1 MKFDFSQQP
10 GLIRWNRNL
19 KFDGKP
25 LVSIITAFYNAG
37 KYFQQTYNSVM
48 DQTFPWFEWIIVDDG
63 STDEESLLLLN
74 KLALSDQRI
83 KIIHQENA
91 GAPSARNTGILN
103 STTDYIF
110 PLDSDDL
117 IEPTCLEYNFWA
129 LYFNPKATW
138 SYSDSVGF
146 QNEEYLWDASFDP
159 ERMKKTN
166 HLVVTALIRKQAALD
181 VGCYSIQEGPF
192 DEDWHFWLKL
202 LAQGA
207 FPVQIKGEYLFWY
220 RRSENGVYASV
231 HNNLQNNKRNKKIIS
246 EQAAFVIA
254 PEKPVIYPTGVSKT
268 YTLPVESKWNRS
280 IYKEH
285 HKIHIL
291 CLFPWLSM
299 GGADKFNLDLL
310 TGLDKECYEIS
321 IITTTPSDNAWLQRF
336 REVTPEIFNLPN
348 FLSDENFPEFIN
360 YFIKSREIDII
371 FQSNSLDGYYLLPW
385 IRQHFPNVAIVD
397 YVHMEEWY
405 WRNGGYARDSG
416 IMGNIIEHTYVC
428 NSATRK
434 IMVEKLNKDPEKVET
449 VHIGIDDTYFNPDKV
464 RPSLLYK
471 ELKIATDRPIV
482 LFICR
487 LHPQKRPF
495 LMLKI
500 AEQVKKEIENIAFV
514 VIGDGPQEEEL
525 QAAAESMNLT
535 ETVYFLGAKSEVRPY
550 YRDAKLTLICS
561 MKEGLALTAYESCA
575 MGVPVI
581 SADVGGQK
589 DLIDN
594 EVGALIPYMQDEE
607 QDFDVRTFSKAEIA
621 AYTNAIVEV
630 LSDDNKW
637 NILSQKCRCRIK
649 KSFTINTMIEKMDA
663 EFRRIVATPSLALDR
678 EKKTEALKELGL
690 LAGELYTVSAALKSA
705 NPFATNTHFEGKIN
719 NSAIINRLSEC
730 EKVLARHEEVVNRH
744 EEVVNRHEEVVNRHE
759 EVVNRHEK
767 SINHQW
773 EVQKWHEERIQVLE
787 HKNSLWKKIT
797 HKFL

>member
-63 STDEESLLLLN
+63 STDEESLLILN
-74 KLALSDQRI
+74 KLASSDQRI
-83 KIIHQENA
+83 KVIHQANA

-146 QNEEYLWDASFDP
+146 QNEEYLWDTSFDP

-181 VGCYSIQEGPF
+181 VGGYSIQEGPF

-268 YTLPVESKWNRS
+268 YTLPVESKWKRS

-299 GGADKFNLDLL
+299 GGADKF
-310 TGLDKECYEIS
+310 C
-321 IITTTPSDNAWLQRF
+321 
-336 REVTPEIFNLPN
+336 
-348 FLSDENFPEFIN
+348 
-360 YFIKSREIDII
+360 
-371 FQSNSLDGYYLLPW
+371 
-385 IRQHFPNVAIVD
+385 
-397 YVHMEEWY
+397 
-405 WRNGGYARDSG
+405 
-416 IMGNIIEHTYVC
+416 
-428 NSATRK
+428 
-434 IMVEKLNKDPEKVET
+434 EKLNFAFEQARDLDFVYAYSGGYVSYANQPGCSNA
-449 VHIGIDDTYFNPDKV
+449 HIFAYGGKPWLTQYWVRQVKERAYGGITPDKGYGGHDEDEGQMGGV
-464 RPSLLYK
+464 SALMALG
-471 ELKIATDRPIV
+471 
-482 LFICR
+482 LFS
-487 LHPQKRPF
+487 
-495 LMLKI
+495 
-500 AEQVKKEIENIAFV
+500 VT
-514 VIGDGPQEEEL
+514 GT
-525 QAAAESMNLT
+525 ESDT
-535 ETVYFLGAKSEVRPY
+535 PY
-550 YRDAKLTLICS
+550 YDITSPIFDKITIKLNGDYY
-561 MKEGLALTAYESCA
+561 EGST
-575 MGVPVI
+575 
-581 SADVGGQK
+581 
-589 DLIDN
+589 
-594 EVGALIPYMQDEE
+594 
-607 QDFDVRTFSKAEIA
+607 
-621 AYTNAIVEV
+621 
-630 LSDDNKW
+630 
-637 NILSQKCRCRIK
+637 
-649 KSFTINTMIEKMDA
+649 FTIT
-663 EFRRIVATPSLALDR
+663 
-678 EKKTEALKELGL
+678 
-690 LAGELYTVSAALKSA
+690 
-705 NPFATNTHFEGKIN
+705 THN
-719 NSAIINRLSEC
+719 NSAENCYIQRAQLNGMEWNYAQFNHADFTKGGKLELWLGNEPNKSWG
-730 EKVLARHEEVVNRH
+730 KLKYLAPD
-744 EEVVNRHEEVVNRHE
+744 
-759 EVVNRHEK
+759 
-767 SINHQW
+767 SD
-773 EVQKWHEERIQVLE
+773 L
-787 HKNSLWKKIT
+787 
-797 HKFL
+797 